1 MSVDTAASKP
11 IVGTA
16 ASRFAAEQIWALAV
30 VVVLLLLMLILR
42 RYAAARETQR
52 PARYALG
59 WALHVDDA
67 PPKRIA
73 PPDGQDDWAAPTSR
87 GLLVGTDNR
96 LSTSKTTAA
105 MWSIVVAYFILALG
119 LIAATDR
126 DKFAD
131 LFQSFSPLYLVFLG
145 GPFAAAVLAKARVSS
160 GVNNGELQKSTAP
173 APRLADVFSDD
184 DGNTD
189 LVDTQYIG
197 FNFIVAIITTVFFVR
212 APGFGAPPVPGF
224 LAGLTG
230 ASAATYVGNKALI
243 TSNAPTL
250 DRATPSKAR
259 RGQLITIYGSN
270 LQLPGDTE
278 TPSATIDAQ
287 SAEVSAAEPDRVKA
301 RVPLGAHIAAAGV
314 DVVTPAGNDVSKD
327 GLLTVVDDSITVTG
341 IDSGIK
347 YPGDVMTVFGSGFFN
362 AYNIDENGQ
371 PNLDENGQLISGV
384 SGAQVILTQTSP
396 PADPAQPQPQPH
408 YLMPDA
414 KAHNNDSN
422 LTIQIP
428 DDFPEGQWNIS
439 AGRDGL
445 VSPQNN
451 LNVRVI
457 PKPSIAG

>member
-1 MSVDTAASKP
+1 V
-11 IVGTA
+11 
-16 ASRFAAEQIWALAV
+16 
-30 VVVLLLLMLILR
+30 LILR
-42 RYAAARETQR
+42 RYAAARETKR
-52 PARYALG
+52 PIRYSLG
-59 WALHVDDA
+59 WALHVDGT

-73 PPDGQDDWAAPTSR
+73 LPDSREEWAAPASR

-105 MWSIVVAYFILALG
+105 LWSVVVAYFILALG
-119 LIAATDR
+119 LIATTDR

-189 LVDTQYIG
+189 LVDTQYVG

-230 ASAATYVGNKALI
+230 ASAATYAGNKALI

-250 DRATPSKAR
+250 DRAMPGKAR
-259 RGQLITIYGSN
+259 RGQLITLYGSN
-270 LQLPGDTE
+270 LQLPGDTA
-278 TPSATIDAQ
+278 TPSVTIDVQTAK
-287 SAEVSAAEPDRVKA
+287 VSAAKPDRVKA
-301 RVPLGAHIAAAGV
+301 RVPLGARIAAVGV

-327 GLLTVVDDSITVTG
+327 ALLTVVDDSITVTG
-341 IDSGIK
+341 IDGSIK
-347 YPGDVMTVFGSGFFN
+347 HPGDVMTVFGSGFFN

-371 PNLDENGQLISGV
+371 PNIDENDQPRNGV
-384 SGAQVILTQTSP
+384 AGAQVILTQASP
-396 PADPAQPQPQPH
+396 PADTAQPQR
-408 YLMPDA
+408 YYFMPYA
-414 KAHNNDSN
+414 KAHNDDSN
-422 LTIQIP
+422 LTVQIP
-428 DDFPEGQWNIS
+428 KDFPEGQWNVS
-439 AGRDGL
+439 AERDGL
-445 VSPQNN
+445 LSPQNN
-451 LNVRVI
+451 INVRVI
-457 PKPSIAG
+457 PRPDTAA